1 MVNVAALVR
10 EFLLAQDSVTLLLGG
25 NANGSIYAAPDLPEH
40 FDPSKGA
47 CIQLVRSGGIPPI
60 EIPKLLTARLQ
71 VRVWTDQEQY
81 LQASDVYGAL
91 RDALHGAANAPLNE
105 GMLLSAIEVTGPQEM
120 SDPETAWVSV
130 NAFYAIMARP
140 N

>member
-10 EFLLAQDSVTLLLGG
+10 EFLLAQASVVAVLGT
-25 NANGSIYAAPDLPEH
+25 NEHSSIYAAPDLPER
-40 FDPSKGA
+40 FDPKKGA

-60 EIPKLLTARLQ
+60 EIPQLLTARLQ

-91 RDALHGAANAPLNE
+91 RDVLHGAANAALDE
-105 GMLLSAIEVTGPQEM
+105 GMLLSALEVTGPQEM
-120 SDPETAWVSV
+120 TDPETAWVSV
-130 NAFYAIMARP
+130 NSFYTIMARP